1 MTRQRLRWGILGTG
15 NIAKQFAAGVA
26 AAHRSVIA
34 AVGSRSAETAQAFAK
49 QFGVGASYGSY
60 EDLLRNPDVDAVYV
74 SLPNTLHHPWTIR
87 ALRAGKHVLCEK
99 PLAASAA
106 AAEEMFN
113 VAQHQGRLLVEA
125 FMYRSHP
132 LTHAVLDA
140 VRRGEVGQVKLIR
153 TSFCFRTTKLAG
165 NIRFDPSLA
174 GGALM
179 DVGCYCLNFSRLM
192 AGAEP
197 DGFEVYAHLNDS
209 GVDDL
214 AAGVLRFPN
223 GIMATFQ
230 CGMLVQADN
239 TATVSGDEGYIEV
252 PVPWKPPRENA
263 AYVVAHSIPPKMDGG
278 SAAGPSA
285 PKPRETRTISA
296 PTELYGLEADDFAA
310 GVFDGAPVRVARDD
324 SLGNMRLLDEMRKR
338 VGVRLP

>member
-1 MTRQRLRWGILGTG
+1 MTQQRLRWGILGTG
-15 NIAKQFAAGVA
+15 NIAKQFAAGVG
-26 AAHRSVIA
+26 AAHRSVVA
-34 AVGSRSAETAQAFAK
+34 AVASRSTDSAHAFAK
-49 QFGVGASYGSY
+49 QFGIAAAYGSY
-60 EDLLRNPDVDAVYV
+60 DELLTNPAVDAVYV

-106 AAEEMFN
+106 EAAEMFD
-113 VAQHQGRLLVEA
+113 VAQREGRLLVEA

-140 VRRGEVGQVKLIR
+140 IRAGEIGRVKLIR
-153 TSFCFRTTKLAG
+153 TSFCFRTNKLAG

-174 GGALM
+174 GGSLM
-179 DVGCYCLNFSRLM
+179 DVGCYCLNFTRLI

-197 DGFEVYAHLNDS
+197 DRFEVYGHLNDS

-214 AAGVLRFPN
+214 AGGVLHFPN
-223 GIMATFQ
+223 DVVATFQ

-239 TATVSGDEGYIEV
+239 TATVSGEDGYIEI

-263 AYVVAHSIPPKMDGG
+263 AYVVAHSTPPKMDGG
-278 SAAGPSA
+278 TTTG
-285 PKPRETRTISA
+285 PKPRDTRHVSA
-296 PTELYGLEADDFAA
+296 PTELYGLEADDVAA
-310 GVFDGAPVRVARDD
+310 SVYDAAPVRVTRED
-324 SLGNMRLLDEMRKR
+324 SLGNMRLLDAMRKQL
-338 VGVRLP
+338 GVRLP